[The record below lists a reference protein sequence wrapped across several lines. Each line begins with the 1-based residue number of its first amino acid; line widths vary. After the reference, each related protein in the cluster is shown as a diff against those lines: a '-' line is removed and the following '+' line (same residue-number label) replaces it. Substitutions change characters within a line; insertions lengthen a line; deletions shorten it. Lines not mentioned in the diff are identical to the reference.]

1 MSMQV
6 RVQGGRQLGTLRETL
21 RGMADGDRVNRQMTR
36 AFRRAAEPLKPA
48 IQRSAVQL
56 LPKRGGYG
64 ELMSKSVRVRTAVRG
79 RSGSASVTI
88 TVFADGR
95 KERRDVARVNKGV
108 LRHPVYG
115 RTRPLKNHARY
126 KATSKTNPWVEQ
138 RVRRGF
144 VDRPIDRLAPE
155 VRREMH
161 AVVDWIA
168 DQITKG

>member
-1 MSMQV
+1 MGMQV
-6 RVQGGRQLGTLRETL
+6 RVQGGRDLASVRRSLRTLGDQNLSRQLSKGL
-21 RGMADGDRVNRQMTR
+21 Q
-36 AFRRAAEPLKPA
+36 RAAKPLKPA
-48 IQRSAVQL
+48 IQKSALQL
-56 LPKRGGYG
+56 LPKSGGYA

-79 RSGSASVTI
+79 RSGSASVTL
-88 TVFADGR
+88 TVFGDG
-95 KERRDVARVNKGV
+95 KTEKRDVPRINKGI

-115 RTRPLKNHARY
+115 RSRPLKNHARY
-126 KATSKTNPWVEQ
+126 KATSKTNPWVAQ